1 VKDIA
6 EGVQAV
12 VDRKANVFFADRS
25 LLIDAAK
32 RSAAAGDLA
41 VLERRFTL
49 APVAIAL
56 RRGDEDGRLT
66 VDRAL
71 SRAYATPEFRAT
83 YAKWFGEPDA
93 DAAAF
98 FRLSAL
104 PE

>member
-1 VKDIA
+1 M
-6 EGVQAV
+6 
-12 VDRKANVFFADRS
+12 
-25 LLIDAAK
+25 
-32 RSAAAGDLA
+32 
-41 VLERRFTL
+41 VLDRRFTL

-56 RRGDEDGRLT
+56 RRGDEDARLA

-71 SRAYATPEFRAT
+71 SRIYAAPEFRAA